1 MTIKEKEKL
10 RAVKDHIL
18 ISELGPIAFK
28 NQAIV
33 RPSIDCQ
40 YHMDHATYI
49 WWLLHREVAIVGD
62 QVVRSWSLYNESL
75 ECNIENVE
83 RWANEYVKD
92 LSFETQWYGYEL

>member
-49 WWLLHREVAIVGD
+49 W
-62 QVVRSWSLYNESL
+62 
-75 ECNIENVE
+75 
-83 RWANEYVKD
+83 
-92 LSFETQWYGYEL
+92 